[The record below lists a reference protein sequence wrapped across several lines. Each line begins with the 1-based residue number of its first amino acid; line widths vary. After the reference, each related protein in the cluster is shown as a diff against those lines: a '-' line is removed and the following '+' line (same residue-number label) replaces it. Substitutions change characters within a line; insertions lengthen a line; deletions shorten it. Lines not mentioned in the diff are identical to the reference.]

1 MRMQI
6 KDRFSVKIESVAF
19 GGSGVG
25 RKDGF
30 VIFVPF
36 TAPDEVVEIEIIQ
49 LKKKFARGRIL
60 NILTP
65 SPFRTKPICRYF
77 GICGGCS
84 YQHIRYDQQLEI
96 KRRQV
101 AEAFMKIGGI
111 AEPKVEAVIASP
123 LTYAYRGKA
132 TLHAAREANRFTLGF
147 MDVTGASIADID
159 RCEIMHESINDQI
172 RDIRTAGTILSR
184 REDITL
190 WSDDPDQGNETVVR
204 SVKGLEFLVPRSGFF
219 QANLSLVDRMVDE
232 VSCLL
237 PLGDKATVIDACC
250 GCGLFSVFIAPK
262 VSRMIGIEINE
273 KSVRFARINAGRQ
286 GLTNTEFVS
295 GNIEDVLCDM
305 ARKADAVDAMI
316 LDPPR
321 TGLSPEALA
330 AIINLKMPDLIYI
343 SCNPATQARDVKA
356 FCEAGYDLHHLQPL
370 DMFAQ
375 TEHVETIGW
384 LRRK

>member
-1 MRMQI
+1 MQI
-6 KDRFSVKIESVAF
+6 KDRFSLKIESVAF

-25 RKDGF
+25 RKDGL

-36 TAPDEVVEIEIIQ
+36 TAPDDVVEIEIIQ
-49 LKKKFARGRIL
+49 LKKKFARSRLLRVI
-60 NILTP
+60 TP
-65 SPFRTKPICRYF
+65 SPLRTKPLCRYF
-77 GICGGCS
+77 GECGGCS
-84 YQHIRYDQQLEI
+84 YQHIRYEHQLEI

-101 AEAFMKIGGI
+101 QEAFIKIGGI
-111 AEPKVEAVIASP
+111 AGPKVEAVIGSP

-132 TLHAAREANRFTLGF
+132 TLHTGKNANRFTLGF
-147 MDVTGASIADID
+147 MDTTGASIADID

-172 RDIRTAGTILSR
+172 REIRTKGMILSR

-190 WSDDPDQGNETVVR
+190 WSNDPDQGHESVVR
-204 SVKGLEFLVPRSGFF
+204 NVKGREFLVPRSGFF

-232 VSCLL
+232 VCSLM
-237 PLGDKATVIDACC
+237 PAVEKATVIDACC
-250 GCGLFSVFIAPK
+250 GCGLFSVFVAPK
-262 VSRMIGIEINE
+262 VSRVIGIEINE
-273 KSVRFARINAGRQ
+273 KAVRFALINADRHGIA
-286 GLTNTEFVS
+286 NAEFVP
-295 GNIEDVLCDM
+295 GDIENVLCDL

-330 AIINLKMPDLIYI
+330 AIVNLKPLDLIYI

-356 FCEAGYDLHHLQPL
+356 FCEAGYDLHHLQPF

-375 TEHVETIGW
+375 TEHIETIGW
-384 LRRK
+384 LRRI